1 MLTNWIFIDTNIWY
15 YAYVI
20 PKRLEF
26 VEIHN
31 RASQF
36 LTEKL
41 EDTGFIIA
49 ITTHQIAEILDVL
62 RKSALSDNIRKA
74 VMESFKTPKFHIV
87 NLNIELVEAAFH
99 KSLSSGIHIY
109 DYLSALPLKG
119 IVTEMFSAD
128 DHFQHKHF
136 KAIARVTNSLSPWI
150 LREGNLPKKA

>member
-87 NLNIELVEAAFH
+87 NLIELVEAAFH